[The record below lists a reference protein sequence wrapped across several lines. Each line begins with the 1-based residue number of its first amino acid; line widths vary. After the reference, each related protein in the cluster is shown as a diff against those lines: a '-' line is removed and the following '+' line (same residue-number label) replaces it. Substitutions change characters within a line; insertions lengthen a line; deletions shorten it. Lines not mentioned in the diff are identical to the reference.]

1 VYPQAIEY
9 HRNNFT
15 ISTARDLLDIMVIQE
30 FLANESYW
38 AQGIPRSILEKCIEN
53 SLCFG
58 VYDQEGKQVGFARVV
73 TDYATYAYIADVFI
87 LEAQRGLGLSKWLME
102 CIMSHPDLQ
111 GLRRWNL
118 ATRDA
123 HGLYARYG
131 FTPLRFPERW
141 MEVLNPDVFFGR

>member
-1 VYPQAIEY
+1 
-9 HRNNFT
+9 
-15 ISTARDLLDIMVIQE
+15 MVIQE